1 VKPQLNTAQINAARQ
16 IMAGNSNQSVTSIH
30 HQSANYKHNINFD
43 FGYPETSE
51 LSFTLFY
58 DMWRRNG
65 FAHGLTEK
73 TASKTW
79 QEFPEM
85 WESETRKAKGKAK
98 GETKVEKDIRQHFA
112 SIRFWQQLKE
122 TDMRSMVGKYA
133 AVILQLGDGL
143 KYDQPVERV
152 RGGITGLVGVLP
164 AWEGQLEPSGWD
176 TDDQSP
182 NYGKPKMYNFNE
194 SAVDPENGKVR
205 TFMVHPDRVLI
216 WSRDGTTFGDSKL
229 EACYNAL
236 IDMEKIRGAG
246 GEGFWKNAKSMPVLE
261 ALPDVDFPSLATMLG
276 VEIDGIADAL
286 DEVMGKWV
294 KGADNSLMLQGM
306 TAKTLGVSLPIPKEF
321 FSVAAQE
328 VSASW
333 PIPQKE
339 LIGMQTGERAS
350 TEDAASWSQT
360 NMGRR
365 DSLVIPNIMALM
377 ERFEKWGMIPE
388 RDWFVSWSDLTAP
401 TLEEK
406 LLIGERMAKI
416 NQAMFATG
424 DIVFTEDEIRE
435 VAGYEANGDDD
446 LSEPLGLDIDG
457 DDVDGEGSTGE

>member
-1 VKPQLNTAQINAARQ
+1 VKPQLNTAQLNAARHV
-16 IMAGNSNQSVTSIH
+16 MAGNSNQSVTSIH
-30 HQSANYKHNINFD
+30 QQSANYKHNLNFD

-85 WESETRKAKGKAK
+85 WEGETRAAN

-246 GEGFWKNAKSMPVLE
+246 GEGFWKNAKSQPVLE
-261 ALPDVDFPSLATMLG
+261 ADPDVDFAQLATMLG
-276 VEIDGIADAL
+276 VEVEGIADAL
-286 DEVMGKWV
+286 DEVMGKWS
-294 KGADNSLMLQGM
+294 KGFDNSLMLQGM
-306 TAKTLGVSLPIPKEF
+306 KVKNLPVTLPNPKES
-321 FSVAAQE
+321 FSVATQE
-328 VSASW
+328 VVASW

-365 DSLVIPNIMALM
+365 DSLVIPNIMALF
-377 ERFEKWGMIPE
+377 ERLEKWGMIPE
-388 RDWFVSWSDLTAP
+388 RDWFVSWPDLTAP

-424 DIVFTEDEIRE
+424 EVVFTEDEIRE
-435 VAGYEANGDDD
+435 VAGYEANGDAGFK
-446 LSEPLGLDIDG
+446 EPLGLDSDG
-457 DDVDGEGSTGE
+457 DDVDGDGSTRE

>member
-1 VKPQLNTAQINAARQ
+1 
-16 IMAGNSNQSVTSIH
+16 
-30 HQSANYKHNINFD
+30 
-43 FGYPETSE
+43 
-51 LSFTLFY
+51 
-58 DMWRRNG
+58 
-65 FAHGLTEK
+65 
-73 TASKTW
+73 
-79 QEFPEM
+79 
-85 WESETRKAKGKAK
+85 
-98 GETKVEKDIRQHFA
+98 
-112 SIRFWQQLKE
+112 
-122 TDMRSMVGKYA
+122 
-133 AVILQLGDGL
+133 
-143 KYDQPVERV
+143 
-152 RGGITGLVGVLP
+152 
-164 AWEGQLEPSGWD
+164 
-176 TDDQSP
+176 
-182 NYGKPKMYNFNE
+182 
-194 SAVDPENGKVR
+194 
-205 TFMVHPDRVLI
+205 
-216 WSRDGTTFGDSKL
+216 
-229 EACYNAL
+229 
-236 IDMEKIRGAG
+236 
-246 GEGFWKNAKSMPVLE
+246 MPVLE

>member
-1 VKPQLNTAQINAARQ
+1 VKPQLNTAQLNTARQ

-30 HQSANYKHNINFD
+30 QQSANYKHNINYD

-51 LSFTLFY
+51 LNFTLFY

-85 WESETRKAKGKAK
+85 WESETRVAD

-133 AVILQLGDGL
+133 AVILQLGDAL
-143 KYDQPVERV
+143 EYHEPVERV

-176 TDDQSP
+176 TDQKSP
-182 NYGKPKMYNFNE
+182 SYGKPKMYKFNE
-194 SAVDPENGKVR
+194 SAVDQETGKVR

-246 GEGFWKNAKSMPVLE
+246 GEGFWKNAKSQPVLE
-261 ALPDVDFPSLATMLG
+261 ADPDVDFAQLATMLG
-276 VEIDGIADAL
+276 VEVEGIADAL
-286 DEVMGKWV
+286 DEVMGKWS
-294 KGADNSLMLQGM
+294 KGFDNSLMLQGM
-306 TAKTLGVSLPIPKEF
+306 KVKNLPVTLPNPKES
-321 FSVAAQE
+321 FSVATQE
-328 VSASW
+328 VVASW

-377 ERFEKWGMIPE
+377 DRLEKWGVIPE

-406 LLIGERMAKI
+406 LQIGERMANI
-416 NQAMFATG
+416 NKAMFATG
-424 DIVFTEDEIRE
+424 ELVFSEDEIRE
-435 VAGYEANGDDD
+435 VAGYEANGDAGFK
-446 LSEPLGLDIDG
+446 EPLGLDSDG
-457 DDVDGEGSTGE
+457 DDVDGDGSTRE